1 MGRKNTDRYDADFKE
16 QAVKLALDL
25 GSNTKAAA
33 SLGMSPKTLNAWV
46 LKAKRENYRPN
57 PKGKSVG
64 ELEAENAAL
73 RKQNRELEQA
83 NLILKKA
90 AAFFSQDHIK

>member
-1 MGRKNTDRYDADFKE
+1 MVSKSIGRYNGDFKE
-16 QAVKLALDL
+16 QAVKLAFDL
-25 GSNTKAAA
+25 GSNTKAAN

-46 LKAKRENYRPN
+46 LKAKRENYRPSSN
-57 PKGKSVG
+57 GKSIG
-64 ELEAENAAL
+64 ELEAELAAS
-73 RKQNRELEQA
+73 RKQIRELEQA